1 MRKIATGFYKKDC
14 TELCNELDET
24 GPLPFQLCYIATR
37 WSNLRQCAHQ
47 RRCPPLQGVAGAQ
60 DLHRKP
66 TNNPWYIRR
75 IYIYCLQSPWISH
88 NFTLQK
94 LCRCI
99 TLSLQNASCS
109 SFKPV
114 RYPAIQIFQWGAW
127 LTHETNY
134 SCIGAPRIPSACTGL
149 RDGRKVTLSR
159 LDYFRS
165 PGNVAEYVRLTL
177 RNAGPNYGE
186 SWKCWTYSVHHFK
199 NHFNHKA
206 DYYKVCLQLQYF
218 QLRSI
223 QINSDQFSTSSA
235 SPTCQQGWWAAAR
248 GSCCI
253 AASRSE
259 TVLASHSNALEQR
272 CPPISTVWC
281 RPRVALLALESNT
294 VKTPVTED
302 WMLRSLLQRS
312 CRAVEGRTW
321 FNMVQHGWT
330 RSSNLYLGP
339 LMEFP
344 SLTMTRMRLDAS
356 STSAVWLLYSSRMS
370 FSCLV
375 CLVHHVSSRYL
386 QKVGRIG

>member
-1 MRKIATGFYKKDC
+1 MDWNGWGKLLQDFTKKIALNCVMNWMKPDRC
-14 TELCNELDET
+14 
-24 GPLPFQLCYIATR
+24 PFFSQLCYIATR

-66 TNNPWYIRR
+66 TNNPWYTSY
-75 IYIYCLQSPWISH
+75 IYILYIYILFTSVYNPLEFHII
-88 NFTLQK
+88 TLQK

-149 RDGRKVTLSR
+149 RDSGTEGKSLCLGSTILDLPAMWQNMWGSHWEMPVQTMESHENVEPIRCITSR
-159 LDYFRS
+159 IIKQIIIKF
-165 PGNVAEYVRLTL
+165 
-177 RNAGPNYGE
+177 
-186 SWKCWTYSVHHFK
+186 
-199 NHFNHKA
+199 
-206 DYYKVCLQLQYF
+206 VCSCNISNFDQF
-218 QLRSI
+218 RSI

-259 TVLASHSNALEQR
+259 TVLASHSIFTRAAL
-272 CPPISTVWC
+272 STVWC

-321 FNMVQHGWT
+321 FNMVQHASTWFNMVQHGWT

-356 STSAVWLLYSSRMS
+356 RCV
-370 FSCLV
+370 
-375 CLVHHVSSRYL
+375 
-386 QKVGRIG
+386 